1 MKHKDSKVYLQDIYE
16 IIERIEDYTKN
27 RNRDQFLDD
36 YEKQDAIIRRLEIIG
51 EAVKRVSVKIKENN
65 PDIPWRQMS
74 GMRDV
79 LVHEYA
85 GVNMGRVWDT
95 VKKDIP
101 RLKKQILKLLKSE

>member
-1 MKHKDSKVYLQDIYE
+1 
-16 IIERIEDYTKN
+16 
-27 RNRDQFLDD
+27 
-36 YEKQDAIIRRLEIIG
+36 LEIIG

>member
-74 GMRDV
+74 GMIDV